1 MSNHT
6 INLWKKYCLHC
17 KSVIEDLR
25 KKAISNAEKR
35 AAPEDTVATN
45 ATGTNSEAGTPLP
58 IILETTVRVEPVL
71 VPSSPPLMK
80 MMEMEP
86 LEEDPSD
93 VAFVVKVF
101 YKRKPAEERG
111 EALWER
117 METTVRGF
125 IFLGC

>member
-1 MSNHT
+1 M
-6 INLWKKYCLHC
+6 
-17 KSVIEDLR
+17 IEDLR

>member
-1 MSNHT
+1 M
-6 INLWKKYCLHC
+6 
-17 KSVIEDLR
+17 IEDLR

-35 AAPEDTVATN
+35 AAPDDTVATN

-93 VAFVVKVF
+93 VAFVVKVL
-101 YKRKPAEERG
+101 YKWKPAEKRG